1 MKIPESIIRSKPVT
15 EQVEEILRER
25 ISRGVYSP
33 EQRMPSEDHL
43 AQELKISR
51 ASVRSA
57 MASLAS
63 KGYIQRKHGDG
74 TYPSPRAFNLG
85 FRVGKVWDIIRQ
97 IQESG
102 RQATLKVLEQ
112 EFHSPSSDEIISLSL
127 APTEQVLSM
136 RRLFLADEKPVA
148 LISNIVRSAG
158 MATDIPEDSAIIPP
172 LDFLGRFHQQKP
184 GMSKVFFYAILADQ
198 TTADLLQ
205 IEQGSPLLKM
215 SGVLFDLTGI
225 PIMFETEIYPG
236 QEGFQMQAGII
247 HS

>member
-1 MKIPESIIRSKPVT
+1 MKNFESITRSKPVT
-15 EQVEEILRER
+15 EQIEEILRER
-25 ISRGVYSP
+25 ITRGVYPP
-33 EQRMPSEDHL
+33 EQRMPSEEHL

-63 KGYIQRKHGDG
+63 KGYIQRRHGDG
-74 TYPSPRAFNLG
+74 TYASPRAFKLG

-102 RQATLKVLEQ
+102 RHATLKVLEQ
-112 EFHSPSSDEIISLSL
+112 EFHSPSPDEIISLSL

-136 RRLFLADEKPVA
+136 RRLFLADEKPVS
-148 LISNIVRSAG
+148 LISNVVRSAG

-172 LDFLGRFHQQKP
+172 LDFLERFHQQKP

-198 TTADLLQ
+198 ATADLLQ

-215 SGVLFDLTGI
+215 SGVLFDLAGI